1 MSKSERRPGHAIY
14 LLDSPDVIRAKVLRA
29 VTDSQ
34 HWIRFDENGPGM
46 YNLLTIYEL
55 FSGLHRPDIEARFA
69 GKGYSDFKREL
80 AEVIIAGL
88 RPVHSRHRALMAEAT
103 HIDAL
108 LACPCSSTCSPMGAI
123 FSSMAL
129 RRGGM
134 PYGEVVMREYGFTV
148 DNVCL
153 QALALLPR
161 TRDRKVG

>member
-1 MSKSERRPGHAIY
+1 MMELSHEGRAGDRSCHIAAAHANLRQSQKMSKSERRPGHAIY

-34 HWIRFDENGPGM
+34 HWIRFDENGPGT

-108 LACPCSSTCSPMGAI
+108 LAEGAARVRPI
-123 FSSMAL
+123 AEQTSAI
-129 RRGGM
+129 
-134 PYGEVVMREYGFTV
+134 V
-148 DNVCL
+148 
-153 QALALLPR
+153 
-161 TRDRKVG
+161 RDKIGLG